1 MTPSLLSMNNLSA
14 EIDRR
19 QILSG
24 VSLKIAAGE
33 LHVLMGP
40 NGSGKST
47 LAKALAGDPAVR
59 VTGGTVRFAGK
70 NLFTQAPDVRARAGL
85 FLSFQYP
92 VGIPGL
98 SLSNF
103 LTAALRERKLNESGV
118 NDHLPQML
126 DRVKLPSDVLHRD
139 VNEGLSGGEKKRSE
153 IAQLGIL
160 KSRLAILDE
169 PDSGLDVDALKA
181 LAKAV
186 DGFHRQGMAIL
197 LITHYYRVLRY
208 LRPDVVHV
216 MVGGHMVQSGGPAL
230 AEMVERNGYTSF
242 TVSK

>member
-1 MTPSLLSMNNLSA
+1 MTQSLLSVTNLSA

-24 VSLKIAAGE
+24 VSLKISAGK

-47 LAKALAGDPAVR
+47 LAKALAGDPAVH

-70 NLFTQAPDVRARAGL
+70 NLLVQAPDVRARAGL

-92 VGIPGL
+92 VGISGL
-98 SLSNF
+98 SLSDF
-103 LTAALRERKLNESGV
+103 LTAALRERKLNEVELSQQ
-118 NDHLPQML
+118 LPPML
-126 DRVKLPSDVLHRD
+126 NLLKLPPDVLHRD

-153 IAQLGIL
+153 IAQLGVL
-160 KSRLAILDE
+160 NPK
-169 PDSGLDVDALKA
+169 LDVDALRA
-181 LAKAV
+181 LAKTV

-197 LITHYYRVLRY
+197 LITHYHRVLRY
-208 LRPDVVHV
+208 LRPDAVHV
-216 MVGGHMVQSGGPAL
+216 MVGGHIVQSGGAEL
-230 AEMVERNGYTSF
+230 AEMVERNGYASF
-242 TVSK
+242 ALSK

>member
-1 MTPSLLSMNNLSA
+1 MTQSLLSVTNLSA

-24 VSLKIAAGE
+24 VSLKISAGK

-47 LAKALAGDPAVR
+47 LAKALAGDPAVH

-70 NLFTQAPDVRARAGL
+70 NLLVQAPDVRARAGL

-92 VGIPGL
+92 VGISGL
-98 SLSNF
+98 SLSDF
-103 LTAALRERKLNESGV
+103 LTAALRERKLNEVELSQQ
-118 NDHLPQML
+118 LPPML
-126 DRVKLPSDVLHRD
+126 NLLKLPPDVLHRD

-153 IAQLGIL
+153 IAQLGVL
-160 KSRLAILDE
+160 NPKLAILDE
-169 PDSGLDVDALKA
+169 PDSGLDVDALRA
-181 LAKAV
+181 LAKTV

-197 LITHYYRVLRY
+197 LITHYHRVLRY
-208 LRPDVVHV
+208 LRPDAVHV
-216 MVGGHMVQSGGPAL
+216 MVGGHIVQSGGAEL
-230 AEMVERNGYTSF
+230 AEMVERNGYASF
-242 TVSK
+242 ALSK